1 MTKAEI
7 ITTIAESTGLAKK
20 DIAIVIES
28 FMATVK
34 DSLSEKKEDVSLR
47 GFGTFIVKHR
57 AAKTGRNLQ
66 KNTTVNIE
74 AHDIPGFRPSKE
86 FTAMMKQD

>member
-34 DSLSEKKEDVSLR
+34 DSLSKEKKEVSLR

-57 AAKTGRNLQ
+57 AEKTGRNLQ
-66 KNTTVNIE
+66 KNTTVTIE

-86 FTAMMKQD
+86 FTAMMKQ